1 MGESKVS
8 IARLIFRASAEAP
21 DGADRS
27 GAHVAGR
34 LRESLAVAEQG
45 LELTRGDLDLGTDRI
60 GFSPSL
66 GFSFMKGIA
75 LSLTGRPREG
85 GPELNRV
92 IELARMSQQLTPLSV
107 SHSNHVLRCDVTG
120 EAAPALAHGRE
131 AVDYAERT
139 GNPLGRVIAYV
150 NLGLANVLNR
160 TWRDALEALEQAF
173 AIGRE

>member
-1 MGESKVS
+1 
-8 IARLIFRASAEAP
+8 LW
-21 DGADRS
+21 
-27 GAHVAGR
+27 
-34 LRESLAVAEQG
+34 
-45 LELTRGDLDLGTDRI
+45 
-60 GFSPSL
+60 
-66 GFSFMKGIA
+66 KGIA
-75 LSLTGRPREG
+75 LILMGSPRDGEA
-85 GPELNRV
+85 ELDRV